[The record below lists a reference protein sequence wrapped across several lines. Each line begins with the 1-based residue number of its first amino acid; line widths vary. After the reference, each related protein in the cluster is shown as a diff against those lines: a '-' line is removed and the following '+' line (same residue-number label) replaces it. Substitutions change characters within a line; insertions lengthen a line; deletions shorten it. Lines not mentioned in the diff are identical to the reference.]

1 MNAKVTMQRV
11 GWIGGVLGLTTALVG
26 CGPAESDPG
35 SSVASGDALNSVN
48 GLNSIN
54 GLNST
59 NGLNSINGFNSTN
72 GLNSINGLNSTNGLM
87 TTDGGRQTVSYLVR
101 CALATGDTLAKQ
113 DQNGTW
119 YTYNG
124 AIGLAP
130 QYKTGSCD
138 SNCQEAISS
147 CMLAHVNTS
156 GTHIPLWMVA
166 PMSAIGWGQSAW
178 YPTRE
183 GTFFGNIFQADG
195 SGNVRAHYCTAP
207 TVLDDVVPG
216 RLGANQNGAPYSDPY
231 GNLGNCDNSCSM
243 TGSLNGKTDGASSC
257 PADSRTWSNPITV
270 WRGQTFQA
278 ETSTLSGSA
287 AVVSCSSCSQGK
299 RVGYINGGGSGV
311 GIGNVRVSVSG
322 AQNLVVYYT
331 NGDSSTRY
339 LNISVNGGGAQ
350 HIAFPVVSAGNWD
363 TVFGKTI
370 TLSGFV
376 TGSTNSVSFM
386 NDGSNGAP
394 DIDWIEVMPS
404 GGSTVEA
411 ETGLLGGSAQ
421 LTVCPS
427 CSYAWRVGYFGPN
440 SSLKLSNI
448 NAGSSGTH
456 TVVVYYTSGDS
467 NSRSI
472 FASVNGG
479 GAQFFSGVFPS
490 TGSWDGVKSASLS
503 MGGFNAGPNNTVT
516 FSTDGSHSAPDIDF
530 IQVN

>member
-1 MNAKVTMQRV
+1 MNAKVAIQRV

-35 SSVASGDALNSVN
+35 TAVASGDALNSVN

-59 NGLNSINGFNSTN
+59 NGLNSINGFNSVN

-87 TTDGGRQTVSYLVR
+87 TTDSGRQTVSYLVR
-101 CALATGDTLAKQ
+101 CALAAGDTLAKQ

-119 YTYNG
+119 YTYSG

-130 QYKTGSCD
+130 QYKTGACD
-138 SNCQEAISS
+138 ANCQEAISS

-166 PMSAIGWGQSAW
+166 PMSAVGWGQSAW

-195 SGNVRAHYCTAP
+195 SGNVRAHYCTAS
-207 TVLDDVVPG
+207 TVLNDTVPG
-216 RLGANQNGAPYSDPY
+216 RLGANQGGAPYTDPY
-231 GNLGNCDNSCSM
+231 GNLGTCDGSCSM
-243 TGSLNGKTDGASSC
+243 TGANNKIDGASSC
-257 PADSRTWSNPITV
+257 PADGRSWTHPLTV

-278 ETSTLSGSA
+278 ETSTLTGAAA
-287 AVVSCSSCSQGK
+287 AVSCASCSQGK

-311 GIGNVRVSVSG
+311 VINNVRVSVSG
-322 AQNLVVYYT
+322 SQNLVVYYT
-331 NGDSSTRY
+331 NGDTSTRY

-350 HIAFPVVSAGNWD
+350 HIAFPVVSAGNWSA
-363 TVFGKTI
+363 VFGQTI
-370 TLSGFV
+370 NLSGFV
-376 TGSTNSVSFM
+376 TGSTNKVSFM
-386 NDGSNGAP
+386 NDGCNAAP
-394 DIDWIEVMPS
+394 DVDWIEVMPS
-404 GGSTVEA
+404 GGFTAEA

-421 LTVCPS
+421 LTVCPT
-427 CSYAWRVGYFGPN
+427 CSYAWRVGYFNPN

-448 NAGSSGTH
+448 NATSSGTH

-467 NSRSI
+467 CNRSI
-472 FASVNGG
+472 SASVNGG
-479 GAQFFSGVFPS
+479 ATQVFSGVFPP
-490 TGSWDGVKSASLS
+490 TGSWDGVKSASISLA
-503 MGGFNAGPNNTVT
+503 GFNAGQSNTIT
-516 FSTDGSHSAPDIDF
+516 FSTNSSQTAPDIDF